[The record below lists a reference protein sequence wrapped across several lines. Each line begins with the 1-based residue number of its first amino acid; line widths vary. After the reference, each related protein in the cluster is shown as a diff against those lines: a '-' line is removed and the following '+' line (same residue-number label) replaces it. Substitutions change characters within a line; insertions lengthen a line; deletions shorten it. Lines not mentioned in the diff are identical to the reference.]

1 MGRFYVKKIAPF
13 DISDTLVEAKAII
26 EKSSK
31 KKVTAWLPFDT
42 YSDTFSKVHYYG
54 DGEQVPS
61 QIFYMP
67 SNVKVF
73 LEAKKNVSLFFGI
86 FHVNGQ

>member
-31 KKVTAWLPFDT
+31 KKVTA
-42 YSDTFSKVHYYG
+42 
-54 DGEQVPS
+54 
-61 QIFYMP
+61 
-67 SNVKVF
+67 
-73 LEAKKNVSLFFGI
+73 
-86 FHVNGQ
+86 

>member
-31 KKVTAWLPFDT
+31 KKVTASLPFDT

-54 DGEQVPS
+54 DGKSVSLTNPLYKPT
-61 QIFYMP
+61 IC
-67 SNVKVF
+67 KVF
-73 LEAKKNVSLFFGI
+73 WRQKKCHVYFLEFFM
-86 FHVNGQ
+86 